1 MLNFLKLITQNWIG
15 GVIGIV
21 VAVLLSLI
29 LGFTA
34 FKGNK
39 IVSTVITI
47 ILVIAFSFAGIF
59 IQNYFF
65 TLRDENNPYYD
76 VINDPTITVVDPD
89 KYLNISSNG
98 GYDRTYIEEVLKT
111 AETTEDKYSTIYMV
125 EYKEIVVY
133 YYDLIVNNQTYTVNI
148 IMNKVNNNLVMDGCI
163 NIYTKESGANFIFW
177 DTRKYEYI
185 NEMFKGNNFAPLINK
200 LNSSKSPNYYCTVY
214 EPSMEV
220 LYKDTQIG
228 ILDLITGI
236 SNKARKV
243 AQIGNLGVYNNYFQQ
258 LGDLG
263 IMLDVNNIFKQM
275 NNFYSSVY
283 HSTKDS
289 GITNCC
295 LNVTNLCAY
304 YNASED
310 KFYKANLYLNVN
322 YKDYSSESAFATGVK
337 QNNDNKEQIKD
348 DVDTD
353 VIEFQQSVYTKFILS
368 PSQSNI
374 DMSGFDISSSP
385 VKITLRNNLNSYVL
399 NFDTQ
404 NELAYGISQSIMPGK
419 YNITID
425 SSVLQLGNTAEV
437 EITKNS
443 SIIKFNYDYEYNTI
457 LVSVGLN
464 PLSNFDFSDLD
475 LSLNPVTITF
485 NNGISSYT
493 FIWDN
498 VLNISNEIIQRLP
511 MGNYN
516 YSITSEELSFSQS
529 SGELLID
536 VNNYIFTFNY
546 DYKTNVEF
554 FLKYTEYD
562 NEDVSVGKTLIEVHI
577 SQLAKDYIT
586 KNLSSVNGA
595 KLLYEDSNGNLQSVN
610 LYFDSTYNWYFNEID
625 TENLI
630 GSNYY
635 QVVLSL
641 SNGSIVTNVLN
652 LSTDFS
658 KNFIY
663 FTVKLE
669 SEKF

>member
-1 MLNFLKLITQNWIG
+1 MLDFLKLITQNWIG
-15 GVIGIV
+15 LVIGV
-21 VAVLLSLI
+21 VTAAIISLVI
-29 LGFTA
+29 GFTA
-34 FKGNK
+34 FKNNK
-39 IVSTVITI
+39 VAGSI
-47 ILVIAFSFAGIF
+47 ISILLVIVFAFAGLF

-76 VINDPTITVVDPD
+76 VINDPTITVVEPD

-111 AETTEDKYSTIYMV
+111 AETTDDKYSTINMV
-125 EYKEIVVY
+125 EYKEIVVF
-133 YYDLIVNNQTYTVNI
+133 YYDSIVNNQTYTVNI

-185 NEMFKGNNFAPLINK
+185 NEMFKGNNFSPLTNK
-200 LNSSKSPNYYCTVY
+200 LNSSNSPNYYCTVY
-214 EPSMEV
+214 EPNMKV
-220 LYKDTQIG
+220 LYKNAQIG

-263 IMLDVNNIFKQM
+263 IMLDVDNIFKQM
-275 NNFYSSVY
+275 NNFYSSAY

-304 YNASED
+304 YNSSED

-385 VKITLRNNLNSYVL
+385 VKITLKNNFNSYVL

-404 NELAYGISQSIMPGK
+404 NDLAYGISQSIMPGK

-498 VLNISNEIIQRLP
+498 ILNISNDIIQRLP
-511 MGNYN
+511 MGSYS

-669 SEKF
+669 SENF